1 MANPISTRRNK
12 YPELCTFCSPKLH
25 KILLGTAHP
34 LHICQLIVEA
44 VLCFISLLNMVSAV
58 MSRLHNRALF
68 LRKGISLRLSIALFP
83 IFFFICRATV
93 SVYVLL
99 SAKPCL
105 SDSRSIST
113 PLPFELDRHHGK
125 VRLVLDILNVIILLV
140 IVSTGRVVSISVKAF
155 QTCNE
160 AYFSLILRM
169 IFLRVTTQMEAFE
182 LSFPVL
188 LFITQYKLAL
198 TWE

>member
-1 MANPISTRRNK
+1 MRN
-12 YPELCTFCSPKLH
+12 LA
-25 KILLGTAHP
+25 LLR
-34 LHICQLIVEA
+34 
-44 VLCFISLLNMVSAV
+44 F
-58 MSRLHNRALF
+58 R
-68 LRKGISLRLSIALFP
+68 
-83 IFFFICRATV
+83 IFFFICRATT
-93 SVYVLL
+93 SVYVHL

-105 SDSRSIST
+105 TDSRSIST

-125 VRLVLDILNVIILLV
+125 VRLVLNILNVIVLLV
-140 IVSTGRVVSISVKAF
+140 TVSAGRAVSISVKAF

>member
-1 MANPISTRRNK
+1 
-12 YPELCTFCSPKLH
+12 L
-25 KILLGTAHP
+25 
-34 LHICQLIVEA
+34 
-44 VLCFISLLNMVSAV
+44 LCF
-58 MSRLHNRALF
+58 RY
-68 LRKGISLRLSIALFP
+68 
-83 IFFFICRATV
+83 FFFTCRATV

-160 AYFSLILRM
+160 AYFSLILRT
-169 IFLRVTTQMEAFE
+169 IFLRVTTQMEALE

-188 LFITQYKLAL
+188 LFIMLYKLAQL
-198 TWE
+198 GSE